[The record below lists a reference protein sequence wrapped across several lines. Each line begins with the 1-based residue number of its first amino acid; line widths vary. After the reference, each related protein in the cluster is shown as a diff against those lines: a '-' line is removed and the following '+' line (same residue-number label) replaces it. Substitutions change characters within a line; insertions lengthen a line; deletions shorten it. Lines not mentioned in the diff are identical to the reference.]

1 MGAKTPR
8 YTTNEVE
15 VALVAA
21 IDARDGRKVRAML
34 EAAVRFREAN
44 GHIVPPA
51 MRKALAYCGPLGDV
65 DWRPEGQIVARER
78 AAKPAFGAT
87 LGAMLAAKSGADP
100 FAALRAAL
108 TKAA

>member
-15 VALVAA
+15 AALVAA
-21 IDARDGRKVRAML
+21 IDARDGRRARL
-34 EAAVRFREAN
+34 LIEQAIQFREKH
-44 GHIVPPA
+44 GHAVPPA
-51 MRKALAYCGPLGDV
+51 MRRAIAYIGALGDV

-87 LGAMLAAKSGADP
+87 LGACLAAKGQDP

-108 TKAA
+108 ATK